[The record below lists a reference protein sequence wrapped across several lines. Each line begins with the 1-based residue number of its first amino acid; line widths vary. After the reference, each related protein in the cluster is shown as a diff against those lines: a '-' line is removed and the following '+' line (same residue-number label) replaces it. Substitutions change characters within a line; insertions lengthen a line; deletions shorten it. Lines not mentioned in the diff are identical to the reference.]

1 MPVNTGRLVFVEH
14 DAKSACSRVGPNMFY
29 AMRSDQSDL
38 WTGQMGFPGGTNCEL
53 NAPTRIHFFAPVSQ
67 FTATAIA
74 GAFYPSPTA
83 LASRTL
89 PISSLIL

>member
-53 NAPTRIHFFAPVSQ
+53 NAPTRIHFFAPASQ
-67 FTATAIA
+67 FTATAIAGGAA

-83 LASRTL
+83 LAA
-89 PISSLIL
+89 PAAGLI